1 MWTLYFDPKE
11 GEEDYIL
18 IDFTSGV
25 SGKCYGWCS
34 DPTRILK
41 YPWTSNDE
49 VTQEDMS
56 ERLVIVHQ
64 TETLAEMKLLILL
77 EE

>member
-1 MWTLYFDPKE
+1 MWILYFDPKE

-25 SGKCYGWCS
+25 SGKCYGWCT
-34 DPTRILK
+34 DLTHILK
-41 YPWTSNDE
+41 YPWTPNNE
-49 VTQEDMS
+49 IIQEDMS

-64 TETLAEMKLLILL
+64 TETLAEMELYILL
-77 EE
+77 ED